1 MLKGTCAMLEGGINT
16 KRKGHDMHYAIAKR
30 TYDGQSARYVTA
42 IKQGGFRV
50 DTSRIEDDQLP
61 KLAHLRVHMRLW
73 PTEAKAAAA
82 LAQIADVGGYDD
94 FTVVAMPGA

>member
-1 MLKGTCAMLEGGINT
+1 
-16 KRKGHDMHYAIAKR
+16 MHYAIAKR
-30 TYDGQSARYVTA
+30 AYDGHRARYVTA